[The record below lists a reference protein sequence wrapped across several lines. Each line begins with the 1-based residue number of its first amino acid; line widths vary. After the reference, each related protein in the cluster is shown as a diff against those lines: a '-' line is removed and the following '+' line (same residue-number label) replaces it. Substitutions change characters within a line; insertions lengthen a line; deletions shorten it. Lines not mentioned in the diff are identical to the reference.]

1 MKPLCSLLATALALF
16 SPLLGFAADTP
27 APAAKVE
34 PVTAPFAILESFV
47 GGVWSA
53 EIPSQTS
60 GLPARIEMHFS
71 WLENKQGLRFDSLF
85 VQGNKSAPYTSG
97 MYVWN
102 AVKQKLQIV
111 YTDSTGNLTEGI
123 VTQDDNV
130 LVHDLTV
137 NTRDA
142 TVESVR
148 SRLTKVEAN
157 LFTNEIFIFKN
168 KAWSKIVEAKYQRF
182 R

>member
-1 MKPLCSLLATALALF
+1 MKFLCLPLTVLALLC
-16 SPLLGFAADTP
+16 PLSAFAEDSSAS
-27 APAAKVE
+27 APKAE
-34 PVTAPFAILESFV
+34 LVTAPYAILESFV

-53 EIPSQTS
+53 EIPSQS
-60 GLPARIEMHFS
+60 GGLPSRVEMHFS
-71 WLENKQGLRFDSLF
+71 WLENKQGLRFDSIF

-97 MYVWN
+97 VYVWN
-102 AVKQKLQIV
+102 PVKQKLQIV
-111 YTDSTGNLTEGI
+111 YSDGSGNLTEGI
-123 VTQDDNV
+123 VAQDGNV

-137 NTRDA
+137 SKREG

-157 LFTNEIFIFKN
+157 LFTNEIFVFKD
-168 KAWSKIVEAKYQRF
+168 KAWSRIVEARYQRY